1 MLKIDRV
8 ENIYIIDK
16 NRIFSSI
23 SIRKV
28 LNS

>member
-1 MLKIDRV
+1 MFEIDRV

-28 LNS
+28 LKS